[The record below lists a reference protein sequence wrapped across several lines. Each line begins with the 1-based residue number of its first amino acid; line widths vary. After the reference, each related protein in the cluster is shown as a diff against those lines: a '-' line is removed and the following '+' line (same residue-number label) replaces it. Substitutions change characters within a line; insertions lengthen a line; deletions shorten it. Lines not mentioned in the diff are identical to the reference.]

1 VSMPRN
7 TRESVWGRVDQH
19 ETDECWPFVGAVN
32 TYGYGQIRVDG
43 KQELAHRLAF
53 ELATGISPGL
63 LLVCHRCDNPR
74 CCNPS
79 HLFLGS
85 VADNAQD
92 AANKGRL
99 PGARKLTEEL
109 VREIRRLAAN
119 GVTYA
124 ELGRRFGVTA
134 ENISSVCRR
143 LTWRHV

>member
-1 VSMPRN
+1 MPRN

-63 LLVCHRCDNPR
+63 LL
-74 CCNPS
+74 
-79 HLFLGS
+79 
-85 VADNAQD
+85 
-92 AANKGRL
+92 
-99 PGARKLTEEL
+99 
-109 VREIRRLAAN
+109 
-119 GVTYA
+119 
-124 ELGRRFGVTA
+124 GRRFGVTA